1 MLEIETRRVFAAAAI
16 ALRYPDR
23 EWLRTFEEIE
33 NDLVNFAPET
43 KERLWDLLSYFGSKS
58 IMDLQIEY
66 VNTFD
71 RKRRACLYMSYY
83 LNGDTRRRGMALL
96 TFKDVFASE
105 GWKSTS
111 DELDD
116 FLPIL
121 LEFIAVTASPAGL
134 ALLQEHRAGVALL
147 EIALRD
153 MKSPYAGLIKEVH
166 SRIPGEDTSLTLQLI
181 ESGPPAETVGL
192 SGYGEKFTES
202 AGAKC

>member
-1 MLEIETRRVFAAAAI
+1 MLDIETRRVFAAAAI
-16 ALRYPDR
+16 ALRYPER
-23 EWLRTFEEIE
+23 EWLKSFENIE
-33 NDLVNFAPET
+33 TELENFAPET
-43 KERLWDLLSYFGSKS
+43 KERLWELLTYFSSKS
-58 IMDLQIEY
+58 IMDLQIDY

-71 RKRRACLYMSYY
+71 RKRRACLYLSYY

-96 TFKDVFASE
+96 DFINIFASE

-111 DELDD
+111 EELDD

-134 ALLQEHRAGVALL
+134 ALLQRHKAGVALL

-181 ESGPPAETVGL
+181 ESGPPAESVGL
-192 SGYGEKFTES
+192 TGYGEKFTES
-202 AGAKC
+202 AGVKC